1 MMRIPRVHGIIRR
14 RLLVNF
20 RVEPA
25 VIQRL
30 LPPRF
35 RPKLHDGQAVAGICL
50 IRLEHIRPRRFPSIV
65 GVSSENAAHRIA
77 VTWDDG
83 EREGVF
89 IPRRDTGSLLNHL
102 AGGRLFPGEHKR
114 ARFDVTES
122 GDRIALRMRSADGQV
137 RVEVDGRVAPAL
149 PPASIF
155 GSLAEASQFF
165 EGGSV
170 GYSATAAGNRLDGVT
185 LRTEEW
191 KVEPLAVERVHSS
204 FFSDESKFP
213 PGSATFDCALIMR
226 NIAHEWEG
234 SGDLYV

>member
-1 MMRIPRVHGIIRR
+1 MKIHGIIRR

-20 RVEPA
+20 RVDPR
-25 VIQRL
+25 VIARL

-35 RPKLHDGQAVAGICL
+35 APKLHDGYAVAGICL
-50 IRLEHIRPRRFPSIV
+50 IRLEQIRPRRFPSVV
-65 GVSSENAAHRIA
+65 GISSENAAHRIA
-77 VTWDDG
+77 VTWDG
-83 EREGVF
+83 GAREGVF

-102 AGGRLFPGEHKR
+102 AGGRLFPGEHQR
-114 ARFDVTES
+114 ARFEVTES
-122 GDRIALRMRSADGQV
+122 GGRIALRMRSVDDAV
-137 RVEVDGRVAPAL
+137 RVEVEARVASTL
-149 PPASIF
+149 PSTSLFA
-155 GSLAEASQFF
+155 SLAEASRFF

-191 KVEPLAVERVHSS
+191 KVEPLAVDRVYSS
-204 FFSDESKFP
+204 FFADEATFP

-234 SGDLYV
+234 AGDLYV